1 MFYYTAFGLG
11 IHSAI
16 KFPELDPAQTP
27 ADVIIRWLNDRETL
41 PVESDFPL
49 SDQDDETYP
58 FLRAPSSEIQLL
70 WSGVGCVSVRSG
82 NEIIV
87 RADQGVPEEVLR
99 LHLLGSAFGVL
110 LHQRDLFPLHA
121 SVNAI
126 GEGAVAFM
134 GEWSSGKSST
144 AAGLQAIGY
153 PLIAD
158 DIAAIDLKGTVPT
171 VYPGIPRIKLWP
183 DSVIALG
190 SDPHS
195 LPRIHPEYEKR
206 SLPTANSEENKPL
219 PLTRIYVLDIGSP
232 LAIEE
237 VTPKDAL
244 FEIISNWYGVRFGPD
259 FLEPEERIVHF
270 ERCAWLAQ
278 TIPAS
283 RLVRP
288 DSLRLLPE
296 IAQHIINQ
304 AKDDGLII

>member
-1 MFYYTAFGLG
+1 MFYYSVFGLG

-16 KFPELDPAQTP
+16 QFPELDPIPAA
-27 ADVIIRWLNDRETL
+27 ADVIVRWSNDLETL
-41 PVESDFPL
+41 PAESDFTL
-49 SDQDDETYP
+49 GDSDADNYP
-58 FLRAPSSEIQLL
+58 FLRTSSSEIQLL
-70 WSGVGCVSVRSG
+70 WPGVGCAAVRG
-82 NEIIV
+82 GQEIV
-87 RADQGVPEEVLR
+87 VQAEQGVTEETLR
-99 LHLLGSAFGVL
+99 HYLLGSALGVL
-110 LHQRDLFPLHA
+110 LHQRGLFPLHA

-126 GEGAVAFM
+126 GEGAVAFI
-134 GEWSSGKSST
+134 GEWGAGKSST

>member
-16 KFPELDPAQTP
+16 KFPELDPAPTT

-49 SDQDDETYP
+49 SDQDDGPYP
-58 FLRAPSSEIQLL
+58 FLRVSSSEIQLL
-70 WSGVGCVSVRSG
+70 WPGVGCAAIRGG

-87 RADQGVPEEVLR
+87 RAEQGVPEEVLR

-110 LHQRDLFPLHA
+110 LHQRGLFPLHA

-126 GEGAVAFM
+126 GEGAEAFM
-134 GEWSSGKSST
+134 GEWSSGKSSM
-144 AAGLQAIGY
+144 AASLHAIGH
-153 PLIAD
+153 PILAD
-158 DIAAIDLKGTVPT
+158 DIAAIDLDGTVPT
-171 VYPGIPRIKLWP
+171 VHPGIPRIKLWP
-183 DSVIALG
+183 ESIIALG

-206 SLPTANSEENKPL
+206 SFPTANSEENKPL

-270 ERCAWLAQ
+270 ERCARLAKS
-278 TIPAS
+278 IPMS

-288 DSLRLLPE
+288 DSLQLLPE
-296 IAQHIINQ
+296 IAQLIVTQ
-304 AKDDGLII
+304 TKDDGLII